1 MDQRLVRII
10 NDFGGIAERV
20 KAMSGE
26 VSSAEGKA
34 VRAGQL
40 QVLASITATPKTRE
54 VTAAP
59 TADEFNSLLKD
70 VQELYAKISKAAQ
83 SISNGG

>member
-26 VSSAEGKA
+26 ISSVEGKA

-40 QVLASITATPKTRE
+40 QVLASITTAPKTRE

-59 TADEFNSLLKD
+59 TADDFNSLLKD
-70 VQELYAKISKAAQ
+70 VHELYSKISQVAQ
-83 SISNGG
+83 SIRNSG

>member
-10 NDFGGIAERV
+10 SDFGGIAEKV

-26 VSSAEGKA
+26 VSSVEGKA

-40 QVLASITATPKTRE
+40 QVLASITTATKTRE

-59 TADEFNSLLKD
+59 TADDFNSLLKD
-70 VQELYAKISKAAQ
+70 VQELYSKISQVAQ
-83 SISNGG
+83 SISNSG

>member
-10 NDFGGIAERV
+10 SDFGGIAEKV

-26 VSSAEGKA
+26 VSSVEGKA

-40 QVLASITATPKTRE
+40 QLLASITATPKTKE

-59 TADEFNSLLKD
+59 TAAEFNSLLKD
-70 VQELYAKISKAAQ
+70 VQELYAKISHVAQ
-83 SISNGG
+83 SISNSG

>member
-10 NDFGGIAERV
+10 SDFGGIAEKV

-26 VSSAEGKA
+26 VSSVEGKA

-40 QVLASITATPKTRE
+40 QLLASITAAPKTKE

-59 TADEFNSLLKD
+59 TAAEFNSLLKD
-70 VQELYAKISKAAQ
+70 VQELYAKISQVAQ
-83 SISNGG
+83 SISNSG

>member
-10 NDFGGIAERV
+10 SDFGGIAEKV

-40 QVLASITATPKTRE
+40 QLLASITTAPKTRE

-59 TADEFNSLLKD
+59 TADDFNSLLKD
-70 VQELYAKISKAAQ
+70 VHELYSKISQVAQ
-83 SISNGG
+83 SISNSG

>member
-10 NDFGGIAERV
+10 GDFGAIAEKV

-40 QVLASITATPKTRE
+40 QVLASITTAPKTKE

>member
-10 NDFGGIAERV
+10 SDFGGIAEKV

-26 VSSAEGKA
+26 ISSAEGKA
-34 VRAGQL
+34 VRSGQL
-40 QVLASITATPKTRE
+40 KVLASINTTPETKE

-59 TADEFNSLLKD
+59 TAAEFNSLLKD
-70 VQELYAKISKAAQ
+70 VQELYAKISHVAQ
-83 SISNGG
+83 SISNSG

>member
-10 NDFGGIAERV
+10 SDFGGIAEKV

-26 VSSAEGKA
+26 ISSAEGKA
-34 VRAGQL
+34 VRAVQL
-40 QVLASITATPKTRE
+40 KVLASINTTPETNE

-59 TADEFNSLLKD
+59 TASEFNSLLKD
-70 VQELYAKISKAAQ
+70 VQELYTKISQVAQ
-83 SISNGG
+83 SISNG